1 MLSTQHI
8 RARTVKG
15 VLRPRWLAADA
26 ASLALAE
33 ALIDA
38 AQAAASSGDTRA
50 QLEAEFDDIG
60 ASQNDQKLADGLAK
74 LCLDRMDFQSPTDV
88 DAPALRAEAF
98 AAARAIG
105 PIALERGPLGRPTAD
120 DVLEQLAA
128 ARQLDPMALRD
139 ALFSDLPEAQRATGW
154 APWSP
159 EALVDRYNVA
169 LVQALLLSA
178 SEVRLTLH
186 APTRVR
192 LRQLLRWARFHQL
205 ICSSER
211 TPDGLVLVFDGPASL
226 FSQSTRY
233 GLQLASFFPA
243 ILLQD
248 RDWVLEATI
257 RWGPQRLVRTVQVRA
272 DDGLRT
278 ERRDDGAWQP
288 QEERWFLD
296 RFAALETG
304 WQVLPGDA
312 PIDLGG
318 QGLLVPNVTF
328 VQGDRCAHL
337 EIVGYWTPDWL
348 RKRVALLRRYGP
360 GTVLLAV
367 SRKRCAAERPEE
379 GWGPEVIEFSQIVPP
394 KGVLAW
400 IDQFARVPSETPP
413 RGR

>member
-8 RARTVKG
+8 RARTTKG
-15 VLRPRWLAADA
+15 VLRPRWLPADA
-26 ASLALAE
+26 ASLSLAE

-38 AQAAASSGDTRA
+38 AQAGASCGDTRA
-50 QLEAEFDDIG
+50 QLEAELDDIG
-60 ASQNDQKLADGLAK
+60 AAQPDRKLADGLAK
-74 LCLDRMDFQSPTDV
+74 LCLDRLDFQSPSAI

-98 AAARAIG
+98 AAARASG

-120 DVLEQLAA
+120 DVLGPLAA
-128 ARQLDPMALRD
+128 ARSLDPAALRD
-139 ALFSDLPEAQRATGW
+139 ALFCDLPEAQRATGW

-159 EALVDRYNVA
+159 EALIDRYNVA

-178 SEVRLTLH
+178 TEVRLTLR
-186 APTRVR
+186 APTRPR

-205 ICSSER
+205 IVSSER
-211 TPDGLVLVFDGPASL
+211 TNDGLTLIFDGPASL
-226 FSQSTRY
+226 FHQSTRY

-248 RDWVLEATI
+248 GDWSLEASV
-257 RWGPQRLVRTVQVRA
+257 RWGPQRVIRTVQVHA

-288 QEERWFLD
+288 QEERWFLE
-296 RFAALETG
+296 RFAALDSG
-304 WQVLPGDA
+304 WQVQPGDV

-318 QGLLVPNVTF
+318 QGILVPNVTF
-328 VQGDRCAHL
+328 LQGDRCAHL

-348 RKRVALLRRYGP
+348 RKRLALLRRYGP

-367 SRKRCAAERPEE
+367 SRKRCAAETPDE
-379 GWGPEVIEFSQIVPP
+379 GWGPEVIAFSQIVPP

-400 IDQFARVPSETPP
+400 IDQFARVPADPTP